1 MSTRR
6 SAGTS
11 LVAYALH
18 RYDWSESSLIV
29 DLFTREQGRITVA
42 AKGAKRANSQLRP
55 VLLPLQRL
63 VLALGR
69 SPADDIGSREVQTL
83 RSAEYGG
90 GAPMP
95 GGAALFSGLYLNELL
110 IRLLARHDPHPVL
123 FDAYALTLA
132 SLTGTPGDA
141 GVQCALR
148 AFELVL
154 LRELGWLADLR
165 VQTSTQQPLE
175 PQRRYALQA
184 EAGLSAC
191 DDATALP
198 AATWLALQDALDLG
212 DVAALQLA
220 CAAHLAALRKGLRR
234 QLHYHLGSP
243 PLRTRQVMIDVQKL
257 TERA

>member
-42 AKGAKRANSQLRP
+42 ARGAKRANSQLRP
-55 VLLPLQRL
+55 VLLPLQRT
-63 VLALGR
+63 VLTLGR
-69 SPADDIGSREVQTL
+69 APADDTGSREVQTL
-83 RSAEYGG
+83 RSADYGG

-95 GGAALFSGLYLNELL
+95 GGAGLFSGLYLNELL
-110 IRLLARHDPHPVL
+110 IRLLARNDPHPVL

-132 SLTGTPGDA
+132 SLTGAGDDTR
-141 GVQCALR
+141 VQCALR

-165 VQTSTQQPLE
+165 VQTSTQQALE
-175 PQRRYALQA
+175 PQRLYALQA

-191 DDATALP
+191 DDGTALTGTVWP
-198 AATWLALQDALDLG
+198 ALQDALDRG
-212 DVAALQLA
+212 DIAALQRE
-220 CAAHLAALRKGLRR
+220 CAGHLAPLRRGLRR
-234 QLHYHLGSP
+234 LLHYHLGSP
-243 PLRTRQVMIDVQKL
+243 PLRTRQVMIDMQKL
-257 TERA
+257 TESA